1 MAKSMKVGK
10 QYKLKPNCVNLV
22 WFIGTKSIAK
32 QAFENAVYTVT
43 SIDPLTNGASC
54 KADNDE
60 IPTQYISTDEMI
72 YFKKV
77 KKSIDSKR

>member
-10 QYKLKPNCVNLV
+10 QYKLKPDCINMV
-22 WFIGTKSIAK
+22 WFIGIKSIAK

-43 SIDPLTNGASC
+43 SIDPITNGASC
-54 KADNDE
+54 KADNDA
-60 IPTQYISTDEMI
+60 IPAQYFSTDEMI

-77 KKSIDSKR
+77 KKSIDKNQ